1 MPVELGS
8 DDVVMSCAHMH
19 TYTHTLAQIPCVAL
33 CSCFSRVRCD
43 LPQREVMSHCMM
55 SYLASNQ
62 ESTNGLCLCKSA
74 DGTRKKNRCPTLEID
89 LDVQHGSRENDFPFY
104 ALFFVLQLR

>member
-19 TYTHTLAQIPCVAL
+19 TYTHSCTNPLHA
-33 CSCFSRVRCD
+33 CFSRVRCD

-74 DGTRKKNRCPTLEID
+74 DGGRKKKNRCPTLEID
-89 LDVQHGSRENDFPFY
+89 LDVQHGSRDNDFPFY